1 MSDNKPFIDVRAVF
15 EKKGAA
21 IYFSHLDLTRTFS
34 RALRRSK
41 QDIWVSEGFTP
52 RPHMV
57 FTPPLS
63 LGYESECEMFDF
75 RINLGAT
82 LDKKAFENAFPEALK
97 IKKIYFPK
105 TKLKDI
111 CFAKYKIEFDTTASA
126 KEIVTL
132 FSSPVMMLKKT
143 KRSEQT
149 VDITQFIHNF
159 EATESGGRVTIT
171 TILDLSGTSTLSP
184 SYIIDAIS
192 QNGISVSKIKVLR
205 LAFLDN
211 DMNEFE

>member
-21 IYFSHLDLTRTFS
+21 VYFSHLDLTRTAS

-63 LGYESECEMFDF
+63 LGYESECEIMDF
-75 RINLGAT
+75 RLNLGAT
-82 LDKKAFENAFPEALK
+82 LDKEAFEKAFPQALK
-97 IKKIYFPK
+97 IKKVYFPK

-111 CFAKYKIEFDTTASA
+111 TFAKYRITFISDADPKEVAELFA
-126 KEIVTL
+126 KPL
-132 FSSPVMMLKKT
+132 MMLKKT

-149 VDITQFIHNF
+149 VDITQFVHSF
-159 EATESGGRVTIT
+159 EITKKEDKITVIT
-171 TILDLSGTSTLSP
+171 TLDLSGTSTLSP
-184 SYIIDAIS
+184 SYVIDAIS
-192 QNGISVSKIKVLR
+192 QNGIKIQSPRVMR
-205 LAFLDN
+205 LAFLN
-211 DMNEFE
+211 ADMTEFE